1 MRISKSLFTTLVYFI
16 VATLLCTVPI
26 YLCTVFIITLLDWG
40 SPILNVMESI
50 KWSLKMMLIPSLIVL
65 PVYLIVLS
73 VCIHYQKEVDK
84 VKYFAL
90 VLLVFIGLFLY
101 YYNIART

>member
-1 MRISKSLFTTLVYFI
+1 MRINKSLFTTLVYFI

-40 SPILNVMESI
+40 SPILSVMESI
-50 KWSLKMMLIPSLIVL
+50 KWSLKMMLFPSLIVL
-65 PVYLIVLS
+65 PVYLTVLS
-73 VCIHYQKEVDK
+73 VCVHSQKEVDK
-84 VKYFAL
+84 LKYFAL
-90 VLLVFIGLFLY
+90 MLIVFIGLFLY